1 MSSPLAEAFFLW
13 TILTVV
19 MKHPLILTID
29 KTNHGVFPFLDTAP
43 WFVLYMSDAVTQ
55 MFRH

>member
-19 MKHPLILTID
+19 MKHPLNINTWDIEL
-29 KTNHGVFPFLDTAP
+29 VPFFAIYTRCA
-43 WFVLYMSDAVTQ
+43 
-55 MFRH
+55 

>member
-19 MKHPLILTID
+19 MKHPLSHAKGNFQPAIQKKGDRSLPEI
-29 KTNHGVFPFLDTAP
+29 N
-43 WFVLYMSDAVTQ
+43 
-55 MFRH
+55 

>member
-19 MKHPLILTID
+19 MKHPLRFYRPPAVDWSVSPEALIIL
-29 KTNHGVFPFLDTAP
+29 FALRF
-43 WFVLYMSDAVTQ
+43 
-55 MFRH
+55 

>member
-19 MKHPLILTID
+19 MKHPLRNSVVGDRQKVLP
-29 KTNHGVFPFLDTAP
+29 HLAVFFG
-43 WFVLYMSDAVTQ
+43 SDGD
-55 MFRH
+55 FIGYLLGG